1 MDFLMDSAARNGP
14 LARPPGQ
21 QETPLRGALRVNR
34 FPTPAG
40 CAWKNASRF
49 STPPLAKKST
59 AAAFTRKN
67 DIGYGGASL
76 AALVT
81 PLDGTQASLDGEM
94 SWIAPYK
101 TASRRPAARPN
112 GQSERKPER
121 IITDP
126 AEVILRDPS
135 GHNITLAQWAAQQ

>member
-1 MDFLMDSAARNGP
+1 MDEPRDITTDDAAT
-14 LARPPGQ
+14 L
-21 QETPLRGALRVNR
+21 LRWFKER
-34 FPTPAG
+34 
-40 CAWKNASRF
+40 
-49 STPPLAKKST
+49 
-59 AAAFTRKN
+59 
-67 DIGYGGASL
+67 GGIAIW
-76 AALVT
+76 
-81 PLDGTQASLDGEM
+81 ASLDGEM

-126 AEVILRDPS
+126 AEVILRDPN